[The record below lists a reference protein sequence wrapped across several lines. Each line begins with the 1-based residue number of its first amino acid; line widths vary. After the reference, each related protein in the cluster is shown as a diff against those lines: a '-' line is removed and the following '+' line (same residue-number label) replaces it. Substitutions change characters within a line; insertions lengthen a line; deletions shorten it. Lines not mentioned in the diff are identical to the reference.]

1 MRPITEIAGDERGSI
16 LPFVGVSLAVM
27 LGFIALGFDLG
38 RQNLTRIELQ
48 SFADSVAL
56 AAAGELDGRADAI
69 TRATAAAANLISDT
83 QSFGSGA
90 RTLQGAGEYALT
102 FLSALPAGDYVAPY
116 DLSSITTTDPKDAAY
131 VHVDVV
137 DRTVQSPFGSAL
149 VALSGQGTHM
159 EGTAD
164 AVAIAGFTQFA
175 CDVTPLM
182 FCVPRADPADP
193 TSPLMSASASR
204 GKMILMRTGRQNAAW
219 GPGDFGFL
227 DPTAYADDTGP
238 CAGLSGNNYYS
249 CLIAGVNTTTKCFS
263 QNGVD
268 TQPGQGNG
276 RNESIFN
283 VRFDIYRSTMNG
295 QKNNPLY
302 APAPNV
308 VKGIL
313 PATGGSGGNGNGGN
327 GNGGSG
333 GSGGNQCISNNYDL
347 NQDTSTSPAT
357 VRTMGLPE
365 DTCFTGGT
373 CASNPYGARVG
384 DGVWDRTSYVNTNH
398 NGTWPTGTNSSST
411 RYEMYLAEIRD
422 YNDRIAAVPA
432 GGSTANIG
440 MLPRFESDG
449 TTQQRETGLPRC
461 SGAAPASPSRRVL
474 ILAGIDCEANPING
488 AETGVPVHEFY
499 EVFLTEPVR
508 QSDNTSSAPSFDMMA
523 EVIGSAGGF
532 GAGASPD
539 AGIFHDVVQLYR

>member
-1 MRPITEIAGDERGSI
+1 MRPIHDIATDEDGSI
-16 LPFVGVSLAVM
+16 LPFVGVSLAVL
-27 LGFIALGFDLG
+27 LGMVALSFDLG

-48 SFADSVAL
+48 SYADSVAL
-56 AAAGELDGRADAI
+56 AAAGELDGRSDAI

-102 FLSALPAGDYVAPY
+102 FLTALPAGDYVAPY
-116 DLSSITTTDPKDAAY
+116 DLTGLTTTNPGKAAF

-159 EGTAD
+159 QGTAD

-182 FCVPRADPADP
+182 FCVPRADPTDP
-193 TSPLMSASASR
+193 TSPLMSAAASK
-204 GKMILMRTGRQNAAW
+204 GKMIQMRTGRQNAAW

-308 VKGIL
+308 VKGVI
-313 PATGGSGGNGNGGN
+313 PPTGGGGNGGN
-327 GNGGSG
+327 G
-333 GSGGNQCISNNYDL
+333 GNQCLGNNVAINYD
-347 NQDTSTSPAT
+347 DVDGDGEVDPGEE
-357 VRTMGLPE
+357 RTMGLPA
-365 DTCFTGGT
+365 DTCFGGGATPNT
-373 CASNPYGARVG
+373 CGSNPYGARVG
-384 DGVWDRTSYVNTNH
+384 DGNWESTRYVNTNH
-398 NGTWPTGTNSSST
+398 NGSWPTGTSATST

-422 YNDRIAAVPA
+422 YNDRVAAANGA
-432 GGSTANIG
+432 GTSTSNIG
-440 MLPRFESDG
+440 MLPRFEANG
-449 TTQQRETGLPRC
+449 TTSQRETGLPRC

-474 ILAGIDCEANPING
+474 ILAGIDCESNPING
-488 AETGVPVHEFY
+488 AEVGVPVHEFY

-508 QSDNTSSAPSFDMMA
+508 QTDTTSSQPSFDMMA

-532 GAGASPD
+532 GAGAAKD

>member
-1 MRPITEIAGDERGSI
+1 MRPITAIRKDDEGSI
-16 LPFVGVSLAVM
+16 LPLVGVSLAVL
-27 LGFIALGFDLG
+27 LGMIALSFDLG

-56 AAAGELDGRADAI
+56 AAAGELDGRSDAI

-102 FLSALPAGDYVAPY
+102 FLTALPAGDYVAPY
-116 DLSSITTTDPKDAAY
+116 DLSSITTTDPADAAF

-137 DRTVQSPFGSAL
+137 DRTVQMPFGSAL
-149 VALSGQGTHM
+149 VALSGQGTSM
-159 EGTAD
+159 QGTAD

-182 FCVPRADPADP
+182 FCIPRVDPTDP
-193 TSPLMSASASR
+193 TSPLMSAAASK
-204 GKMILMRTGRQNAAW
+204 GKTILMRTGRQNAAW

-238 CAGLSGNNYYS
+238 CKGLSGNNYYS

-283 VRFDIYRSTMNG
+283 VRFDIYNATMNG

-308 VKGIL
+308 TKGVL
-313 PATGGSGGNGNGGN
+313 PNGGGASCIGNNEQAN
-327 GNGGSG
+327 GTDTNGDGRVRAEDG
-333 GSGGNQCISNNYDL
+333 E
-347 NQDTSTSPAT
+347 A
-357 VRTMGLPE
+357 RTMAMPPDSCFGDGTTPN
-365 DTCFTGGT
+365 TCG
-373 CASNPYGARVG
+373 SNPYGARVG
-384 DGVWDRTSYVNTNH
+384 DGTWNASLYVTTNH
-398 NGTWPTGTNSSST
+398 NGTWPTGTSATST
-411 RYEMYLAEIRD
+411 RYEMYMAEIAD
-422 YNDRIAAVPA
+422 YNDDKAAATSA
-432 GGSTANIG
+432 GTSTANLGI
-440 MLPRFESDG
+440 LPRFEADG
-449 TTQQRETGLPRC
+449 TTQQRESGLPQC
-461 SGAAPASPSRRVL
+461 SASTPASSSRRVM
-474 ILAGIDCEANPING
+474 ILAGIDCDSNPING
-488 AETGVPVHEFY
+488 AEIGVPVHEFY
-499 EVFLTEPVR
+499 EVFLIKPVR
-508 QSDNTSSAPSFDMMA
+508 NDATSGNPPSFDMYA

-532 GAGASPD
+532 GAGAAKD